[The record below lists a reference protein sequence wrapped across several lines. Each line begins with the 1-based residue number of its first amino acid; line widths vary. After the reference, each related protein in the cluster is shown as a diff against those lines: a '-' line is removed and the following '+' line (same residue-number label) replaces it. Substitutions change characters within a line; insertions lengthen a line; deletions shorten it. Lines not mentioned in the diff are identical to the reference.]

1 MKSPFRWGGFSR
13 ICLSSTLSIVRAAN
27 VWPRRKK
34 EELVVRQYFA
44 GKKIAFTSLFD
55 GRLKR
60 FGICA
65 TANNSTGALSGPDG
79 IVTTVH
85 KDSDGCARLTGK
97 MSDAVC
103 NAIAREFEFDI
114 PLFSVPLTH
123 VVAEGPCCDG
133 QFMHDWLAS
142 AIECDRIVQLHCTR
156 EPEFRELFGRLPV
169 VYGIHFTSA
178 ATAFIRKLM
187 RDCRSFS
194 LNLINSSWADSFAI
208 MVGIGFFTRF
218 DERYRMIIPRELSS
232 EVITES
238 LLQLAGTEDDDD
250 CLHPERHLA
259 TMSSCC
265 AKDLRQRLRKSLP
278 FSVVPNRLKSRRWM
292 VGRALNWVKSGMIL
306 GPSLWI
312 TKIN

>member
-1 MKSPFRWGGFSR
+1 
-13 ICLSSTLSIVRAAN
+13 
-27 VWPRRKK
+27 
-34 EELVVRQYFA
+34 VVEFFP
-44 GKKIAFTSLFD
+44 GKIAFTELFD

-60 FGICA
+60 FGIGA
-65 TANNSTGALSGPDG
+65 KANNSTGALSGPDG
-79 IVTTVH
+79 IVTIVQRG
-85 KDSDGCARLTGK
+85 SDGCAKFLGK
-97 MSDAVC
+97 MSVPVC
-103 NAIAREFEFDI
+103 NAIAREFKIDI
-114 PLFSVPLTH
+114 PLFSLPKTH
-123 VVAEGPCCDG
+123 VVVEGPCCDG
-133 QFMHDWLAS
+133 QFVHDWLKS

-194 LNLINSSWADSFAI
+194 LNLMNSSWADSFAI

-218 DERYRMIIPRELSS
+218 DERYRMTIPRELSS

-278 FSVVPNRLKSRRWM
+278 FNVVPEWAD
-292 VGRALNWVKSGMIL
+292 GERAEL
-306 GPSLWI
+306 GQGGHDSAFVAVDH
-312 TKIN
+312 KK